1 VRKEYKKRGLAMIE
15 ALEKNLPSYVIFEK
29 PRGGFYIWLHLPEG
43 ADATLILQKALE
55 KGVVFVTGKTFDPD
69 GKKNDAMRVSF
80 CNTDEAA
87 IQKGI
92 PLLAE
97 AIREVCG

>member
-1 VRKEYKKRGLAMIE
+1 MIE
-15 ALEKNLPSYVIFEK
+15 VLEKNLPSYVTFEK

-43 ADATLILQKALE
+43 TDATLILQKALE